1 MNENWKA
8 GYKDCEMQITTE
20 MIKQLRAATNA
31 PMLDCRKALQE
42 ADGDYQKAVDWL
54 REKGMATAAKRADR
68 DASNGVVELYSHGG
82 GRVGVMVEI
91 NCETDFV
98 ARAEQFRTLAH
109 EIALQIAASAPK
121 YITAEEIPAA
131 ELEHEA
137 DIARARARDEGK
149 PDKVLAKIVEGRVEK
164 YKDEVCL
171 MRQSYIRDESLT
183 IEKLILQNVAAIGE
197 NVIIRRFQRWEL
209 GESTSQE

>member
-1 MNENWKA
+1 
-8 GYKDCEMQITTE
+8 

-42 ADGDYQKAVDWL
+42 ADGDFDKAVDWL
-54 REKGMATAAKRADR
+54 REKGMATAAKRSDR

-82 GRVGVMVEI
+82 GRVGVMVEV

-98 ARAEQFRTLAH
+98 ARNEQFRNLAH

-121 YITAEEIPAA
+121 YVTVEQIPAS
-131 ELEHEA
+131 EIEHEA
-137 DIARARARDEGK
+137 DIARARAKEEGK
-149 PDKVLAKIVEGRVEK
+149 PDNILDKIVEGRIEK
-164 YKDEVCL
+164 FKDEVCL
-171 MRQSYIRDESLT
+171 MRQPYIRDESIT

-197 NVIIRRFQRWEL
+197 NVIVRRFQRWEL
-209 GESTSQE
+209 GESTSQS

>member
-1 MNENWKA
+1 ME
-8 GYKDCEMQITTE
+8 ITTE

-42 ADGDYQKAVDWL
+42 ADGDFNKAVDWL

-68 DASNGVVELYSHGG
+68 DASNGVVELYSHGN

-98 ARAEQFRTLAH
+98 ARNEQFRNLAH

-121 YITAEEIPAA
+121 YITAEEIPAS

-137 DIARARARDEGK
+137 EIARARAKEEGK
-149 PDKVLAKIVEGRVEK
+149 PENVLAKVVEGRVEK
-164 YKDEVCL
+164 FKDEVSL
-171 MRQSYIRDESLT
+171 MRQAYIRDESIT

-197 NVIIRRFQRWEL
+197 NIIVRRFQRWEL
-209 GESTSQE
+209 GESTTQE

>member
-1 MNENWKA
+1 ME
-8 GYKDCEMQITTE
+8 ITTE
-20 MIKQLRAATNA
+20 MIKQLRGATNA

-42 ADGDYQKAVDWL
+42 ANGDFDKAVDWL
-54 REKGMATAAKRADR
+54 REKGMATAAKRSDR
-68 DASNGVVELYSHGG
+68 DASNGTVELYSHGG
-82 GRVGVMVEI
+82 GRVGVIVEI

-98 ARAEQFRTLAH
+98 ARNEQFRKLAH

-121 YITAEEIPAA
+121 YIIADEIPAA

-137 DIARARARDEGK
+137 EIARARAKEEGK
-149 PDKVLAKIVEGRVEK
+149 PENVMPKIVEGRIEK

-171 MRQSYIRDESLT
+171 MRQAYIRDESIS

-197 NVIIRRFQRWEL
+197 SIIVRRFQRWEL
-209 GESTSQE
+209 GESIKN

>member
-1 MNENWKA
+1 ME
-8 GYKDCEMQITTE
+8 ITTE
-20 MIKQLRAATNA
+20 MIKQLRAATSA

-68 DASNGVVELYSHGG
+68 DASNGVVEMYSHGG

-98 ARAEQFRTLAH
+98 ARNEQFRNLAH

-121 YITAEEIPAA
+121 YIKADEIPAA

-137 DIARARARDEGK
+137 EIAKARAIEEGK
-149 PDKVLAKIVEGRVEK
+149 PENVMAKIVEGRVEK

-171 MRQSYIRDESLT
+171 LRQTYIRDESLT

-197 NVIIRRFQRWEL
+197 SVIVRRFQRWEL
-209 GESTSQE
+209 GESTG

>member
-1 MNENWKA
+1 ME
-8 GYKDCEMQITTE
+8 ITTE

-42 ADGDYQKAVDWL
+42 ADGDFDKAVNWL

-68 DASNGVVELYSHGG
+68 EVSNGVVELYSHGG

-98 ARAEQFRTLAH
+98 ARNEQFRKLAH
-109 EIALQIAASAPK
+109 EIALQIAASSPK
-121 YITAEEIPAA
+121 YINADEIPAS
-131 ELEHEA
+131 ELEHEK
-137 DIARARARDEGK
+137 DIARARAKEEGK
-149 PDKVLAKIVEGRVEK
+149 PDNVLEKIVEGRVEK

-171 MRQSYIRDESLT
+171 LRQPYIRDESVT

-197 NVIIRRFQRWEL
+197 AIVVRRFQRWEL
-209 GESTSQE
+209 GENTNQE

>member
-1 MNENWKA
+1 ME
-8 GYKDCEMQITTE
+8 IPTE

-42 ADGDYQKAVDWL
+42 ADGDFNKAVDWL

-68 DASNGVVELYSHGG
+68 DASNGVVELYSHGN

-98 ARAEQFRTLAH
+98 ARNEQFRTLAH
-109 EIALQIAASAPK
+109 EIALQIAASSPK
-121 YITAEEIPAA
+121 YITADEIPAS

-137 DIARARARDEGK
+137 EIARARAKEEGK
-149 PDKVLAKIVEGRVEK
+149 PENVLAKVVEGRVEK
-164 YKDEVCL
+164 FKDEVSL
-171 MRQSYIRDESLT
+171 MRQPYIRDESIS

-197 NVIIRRFQRWEL
+197 NIIVRRFQRWEL